1 MELPRQNE
9 TKFREVPMIF
19 ISRILVFLYLAAL
32 GVMIS
37 PSSEAFGSEMRRK
50 IFLQAEE
57 ALRKGQRQD
66 YLSMR
71 AELGDYPLL
80 PYLTQQDL
88 EKRISPGITGE
99 VRAFLREHD
108 ATPPAEALRR
118 PWLALLA
125 ENGRWSQF
133 AEDYRSQKDE
143 NLQCFYGQALLN
155 TGRRSEAMDQ
165 AATLWLSGSSRPKSC
180 DPLFDAWIR
189 SGGLTRALTWQ
200 RIELA
205 MQRGQTALAR
215 HLQRHL
221 DPGDAQW
228 LDYWLRVDQNPALIL
243 ERDWSTVTHDRMDA
257 ILAHG
262 MRKMTRADATRA
274 AANWDALR
282 RRSGFDRTRFAAIE
296 NDAAHYMCLRFEPGA
311 LARVESIPIDLRSDL
326 VREWA
331 VRAALRQQDWRA
343 ALRMLD
349 GLTAAQKQESR
360 WRYWQGRALQ
370 ENGRDGE
377 ARAVFE
383 TLAEGLDYFAMLAQ
397 GHLGR
402 SLVVQHVPLAV
413 SDEAVRRIG
422 QLPALRRAAEL
433 HALGRY
439 GPARREWQLAQP
451 GLDADGLAAAAV
463 WAHEMDWYDRAIVAT
478 AAAGHMTDLDLRFP
492 LPHREIM
499 FAQSGAARLN
509 PALVYGLTRQ
519 ESLFMSDVGSS
530 AGALGLMQIMPQTGK
545 RIAGWHGEK
554 LSSPMLLLQPE
565 RNIRYGTSYL
575 RRQLD
580 DLQNHPF
587 LATAAYNAGQS
598 RVKGWLPSIPMPA
611 DIWVET
617 IPFNETRSYVEK
629 VAAYT
634 AIYEIRLGKAAQI
647 PGAGL
652 PLVRPRG

>member
-1 MELPRQNE
+1 MN
-9 TKFREVPMIF
+9 F
-19 ISRILVFLYLAAL
+19 ISRILVFVCMAAL
-32 GVMIS
+32 GVMLS
-37 PSSEAFGSEMRRK
+37 APPEAVGSESKRL

-66 YLSMR
+66 YLAR
-71 AELGDYPLL
+71 LAELGDYLLL

-88 EKRISPGITGE
+88 EKRMSLDIVGE
-99 VRAFLREHD
+99 VRFFLRDHD
-108 ATPPAEALRR
+108 GTPPAEALRR

-125 ENGRWSQF
+125 ENGRWNLF
-133 AEDYRSQKDE
+133 AEDYRPQKDE
-143 NLQCFYGQALLN
+143 NLQCFYGHALLN
-155 TGRRSEAMDQ
+155 TGRRSEARDQ
-165 AATLWLSGSSRPKSC
+165 AASLWLSGSSLPKSC
-180 DPLFDAWIR
+180 DPLFDAWIKE
-189 SGGLTRALTWQ
+189 GGLTRDLVWQ

-205 MQRGQTALAR
+205 MQKGQTSLAR

-221 DPGDAQW
+221 ALGDSQW

-262 MRKMTRADATRA
+262 MRKMTRADATHA

-282 RRSGFDRTRFAAIE
+282 RRSGLDRTRFAAIE
-296 NDAAHYMCLRFEPGA
+296 NDAAQYMCLRFEPGA
-311 LARVESIPIDLRSDL
+311 LARVESILEHLRSDS

-331 VRAALRQQDWRA
+331 VRVALRNQDWRA

-349 GLTAAQKQESR
+349 GLTPSQKEEPR

-377 ARAVFE
+377 ARQVFE
-383 TLAEGLDYFAMLAQ
+383 TLAEGMDYFAMLAQ

-402 SLVVQHVPLAV
+402 PLVVQHVPLAV
-413 SDEAVRRIG
+413 SDEAVRRVG

-451 GLDADGLAAAAV
+451 GLDAEELAAAAV
-463 WAHEMDWYDRAIVAT
+463 WAHEMDWHDRAIVAT

-492 LPHREIM
+492 LPHREIV
-499 FAQSGAARLN
+499 FTQSGVAGLN
-509 PALVYGLTRQ
+509 PALVYGVTRQ

-554 LSSPMLLLQPE
+554 LSHSILLLQPE

-580 DLQNHPF
+580 DLQNHPA

-598 RVKGWLPSIPMPA
+598 RVKGWLPSVSMPA

-617 IPFNETRSYVEK
+617 IPFNETRNYVEK

-634 AIYEIRLGKAAQI
+634 AIYETRLGKAVQL
-647 PGAGL
+647 PGARM

>member
-1 MELPRQNE
+1 
-9 TKFREVPMIF
+9 MIF
-19 ISRILVFLYLAAL
+19 ISRILVFLCMAAL
-32 GVMIS
+32 GVMVS
-37 PSSEAFGSEMRRK
+37 APSEAFGSEIKRQ

-66 YLSMR
+66 YLVRR
-71 AELGDYPLL
+71 AALGDYPLL

-88 EKRISPGITGE
+88 EKRMSPGIAGE
-99 VRAFLREHD
+99 VHAFLREHD
-108 ATPPAEALRR
+108 GTPPAEALRR

-133 AEDYRSQKDE
+133 AEDYRPQKDE

-205 MQRGQTALAR
+205 MQRGQTVLAR

-221 DPGDAQW
+221 DHGDAQW
-228 LDYWLRVDQNPALIL
+228 LDYWLKVDQNPALIL

-282 RRSGFDRTRFAAIE
+282 RRSGLDRTRFAAIE
-296 NDAAHYMCLRFEPGA
+296 NDAVHYMCLRFEPGA
-311 LARVESIPIDLRSDL
+311 LARVESIPEDLRSDL

-349 GLTAAQKQESR
+349 GLTQSQKEESR

-377 ARAVFE
+377 AREVFA

-422 QLPALRRAAEL
+422 QLPALRRASEL

-439 GPARREWQLAQP
+439 GPARREWQQVQP
-451 GLDADGLAAAAV
+451 GLDAEELAAAAV

-499 FAQSGAARLN
+499 FAQSDAASLN

-545 RIAGWHGEK
+545 RIAGWHGET

-598 RVKGWLPSIPMPA
+598 RVKGWLPSTPMPS

-617 IPFNETRSYVEK
+617 IPFNETRGYVEK

-647 PGAGL
+647 PGARL
-652 PLVRPRG
+652 LLVRPRG